1 MKGGR
6 DMPFPLKPC
15 ALILLFAP
23 ALIGIDVAYSAESV
37 EEQIRKI
44 ASETQKSLPMRLS
57 DDLIATNVATVGKI
71 MVYRYNFT
79 KSLASIP
86 NVPSLKSDAYRT
98 SVNSACTNPTS
109 INALKQGVSYQY
121 EFYDSQNNFVMQ
133 FSVDRASCGR

>member
-1 MKGGR
+1 M
-6 DMPFPLKPC
+6 MPLSIKSS
-15 ALILLFAP
+15 ASVLLLAAASLEP
-23 ALIGIDVAYSAESV
+23 AVAYGAEPV

-44 ASETQKSLPMRLS
+44 AAETQKSLPMQVS
-57 DDLIATNVATVGKI
+57 DELIATNVATVGKI

-79 KSLASIP
+79 KSRASIP
-86 NVPSLKSDAYRT
+86 NVGSLKEDAYRS

-133 FSVDRASCGR
+133 FSVDRKSCGR